1 MGDRATIAQLY
12 RRAGFGLAP
21 GELDDL
27 EALGVAAVIDRLV
40 EPDEHAVAPAPD
52 ELWSDLEFPLTDS
65 THGAFL
71 AVDRW
76 LEELLRTPRPFEEWM
91 AWYWHGHLVSSMAEV
106 ANVRSMT
113 TQIELFRRR
122 GLGPFP
128 ELLRAVTIDPAMLGY
143 LNGDE
148 STGTDPNENYAR
160 EMLELFALG
169 FGAFTE
175 ADVAAGA
182 LALTGWR
189 VRVERIE
196 SPVELVRAVSWF
208 DPTLHDDAPQQ
219 YLGRNDVRDL
229 DTAVAAA
236 VAHDACAPFVA
247 GRFGS
252 SVLGPYVDREV
263 IDGLATRFR
272 DADLDLRVLAR
283 ATLEAVAEGHGTPM
297 VLGPM
302 PWLLAA
308 QRATSAR
315 LDAAARYQSLYDVGH
330 APLWPPNVGGWPGGT
345 TWLATSTTAERFN
358 LAGAL
363 AGAAPDGNPAREAAQ
378 DGDLGRLADALGRPE
393 GFSGPT
399 TDALTALHR
408 GRPDDG
414 VAVLTVALAAPDLGI
429 A

>member
-27 EALGVAAVIDRLV
+27 EALGVDTVIDRMV
-40 EPDEHAVAPAPD
+40 DPDGSGVAPTPE

-65 THGAFL
+65 TRGAFL

-76 LEELLRTPRPFEEWM
+76 LEELLTTPRPFEEWM

-113 TQIELFRRR
+113 NQIELFRRL
-122 GLGPFP
+122 GLGSFP

-148 STGTDPNENYAR
+148 STGTNPNENYAR

-219 YLGRNDVRDL
+219 YLGRNDVHDV

-236 VAHDACAPFVA
+236 VTHEECAPFVA
-247 GRFGS
+247 GRFGGN
-252 SVLGPYVDREV
+252 VLGPDVDPEV
-263 IDGLATRFR
+263 IEALATRFR

-283 ATLEAVAEGHGTPM
+283 ATLEAVADGYGTPM

-315 LDAAARYQSLYDVGH
+315 LDASERYQSLYDVGH
-330 APLWPPNVGGWPGGT
+330 APFWPPNVGGWPGGE

-358 LAGAL
+358 LAGVL
-363 AGAAPDGNPAREAAQ
+363 AAAAPDGNPAREAARA
-378 DGDLGRLADALGRPE
+378 GELGALADALGRPE
-393 GFSGPT
+393 GFSAPT
-399 TDALTALHR
+399 EDALVALHR
-408 GRPDDG
+408 RRPDDG
-414 VAVLTVALAAPDLGI
+414 VAVLTVALAAPDLVI